1 MYRLGLGLAIS
12 VLLYL
17 AEAQGLVIEN
27 PNFDNGS
34 SGWNVT
40 SNFGSSVW
48 SFETV
53 NYGAFYGGGNYEY
66 SSRMATFFTGGN
78 SVFGQIS
85 QPLGFS
91 LQPSTTYTLSFQVLK
106 ADSLSVGVPSVGAL
120 LSAGGSSLTWD
131 SSITPSISTGGTLW
145 TFSLTTPSTSP
156 LLGQQISLELNAR
169 SSGFFSGGIV
179 SQRVS
184 FDNVVLQA
192 VPEPSIHAL
201 FALAVAG
208 VLLARLQRKKV

>member
-1 MYRLGLGLAIS
+1 MSRLGSGFAIF
-12 VLLYL
+12 VLLFL
-17 AEAQGLVIEN
+17 AEAKGLIVEN

-34 SGWNVT
+34 SGWSAV

-48 SFETV
+48 SFETI
-53 NYGAFYGGGNYEY
+53 NYGAFYGGGNWEY

-85 QPLGFS
+85 QPLSYS
-91 LQPSTTYTLSFQVLK
+91 LQPSTTYTLSFLVLK

-120 LSAGGSSLTWD
+120 LSVGGSSLTWD
-131 SSITPSISTGGTLW
+131 TSITPSISTGGTLW

-169 SSGFFSGGIV
+169 TSGFFSGGIV

-192 VPEPSIHAL
+192 VPEPSVYAL
-201 FALAVAG
+201 LAVAAAG
-208 VLLARLQRKKV
+208 LVLTKLLRNKV